1 MVRFKVTVKITLLRL
16 EIALSLE
23 KCCDLHMDHSF
34 MEKIAVV
41 LYVDLFLYALS
52 DISDT
57 IVVPQTCSVSFSVLV
72 GLAVTHQDSL
82 LTAVVCYSRV
92 CFLHQKSDP

>member
-57 IVVPQTCSVSFSVLV
+57 IVVPQTCSVFLCVSGSCSYSSRFTAHS
-72 GLAVTHQDSL
+72 SCL
-82 LTAVVCYSRV
+82 L
-92 CFLHQKSDP
+92 